1 MAVIFDAINDKGKYS
16 QIAIKGSIEN
26 RQDNIVIIEDNNDII
41 KTDDYRVLEK
51 YTKFNNSESA
61 IKEVSEHIS
70 YLYDYI
76 EFISQRLQ
84 ISKYADLPEFKRYRT
99 FAIGGRG
106 KEQYYKLHLDN
117 ACISLSEQRRIIET
131 NIFYKSKFVKFVK
144 WALAAIATTMV
155 LICVCF
161 VVNISVSK
169 QSYSRYIKSGS
180 TVIDTK
186 NNSVLRRTNDGW
198 EWQPMKK

>member
-16 QIAIKGSIEN
+16 QIAIKGSIEKG
-26 RQDNIVIIEDNNDII
+26 QDNIVIIEDNNDII

-99 FAIGGRG
+99 FAIGSRG

-117 ACISLSEQRRIIET
+117 AYISLSEQRRIIET
-131 NIFYKSKFVKFVK
+131 NIFYKSRFVKFVK
-144 WALAAIATTMV
+144 WALAIIATAMV

-186 NNSVLRRTNDGW
+186 NNSILRRTNDGW